1 MPTRKT
7 SKKPAKSTR
16 SKKTGR
22 GSTTTTES
30 SGEVVMWLRLPRA
43 MSVEELTK
51 LGLRGGDDV
60 CYSGDTCIAATSMR
74 SDVGLVVQSDLQS
87 ALDKAGLSR
96 RADPCF
102 GGDTCIV

>member
-7 SKKPAKSTR
+7 KKTTKSTKKSTR
-16 SKKTGR
+16 T
-22 GSTTTTES
+22 STAETS
-30 SGEVVMWLRLPRA
+30 QEVVMWLRLPRA
-43 MSVEELTK
+43 MSVAELQK
-51 LGLRGGDDV
+51 LGFRGGDDI
-60 CYSGDTCIAATSMR
+60 CFSGDTCVAATVMR
-74 SDVGLVVQSDLQS
+74 PDVGIVVQADLQA

>member
-7 SKKPAKSTR
+7 SKKSTKSAKSK
-16 SKKTGR
+16 KKTSA
-22 GSTTTTES
+22 STTAASE
-30 SGEVVMWLRLPRA
+30 EVVMWLRLPRA
-43 MSVEELTK
+43 MSVAELQK
-51 LGLRGGDDV
+51 LGLQGDP
-60 CYSGDTCIAATSMR
+60 CFGGDTCIAATSMR
-74 SDVGLVVQSDLQS
+74 ADVGIVVQADLQA

>member
-1 MPTRKT
+1 MPTTKSSKKKSTKKFRKT
-7 SKKPAKSTR
+7 SGATA
-16 SKKTGR
+16 TA
-22 GSTTTTES
+22 

-43 MSVEELTK
+43 MSVAELQK
-51 LGLRGGDDV
+51 LGFRGGDDI
-60 CYSGDTCIAATSMR
+60 CFSGDTCVAATAMR
-74 SDVGLVVQSDLQS
+74 PDVGIVVQADLQA

>member
-7 SKKPAKSTR
+7 SKKTTKSTK
-16 SKKTGR
+16 SKKT
-22 GSTTTTES
+22 SAAATTS
-30 SGEVVMWLRLPRA
+30 SQEVVMWLRLPKA
-43 MSVEELTK
+43 MTVAELSK
-51 LGLRGGDDV
+51 LGLQSDPCFGGN
-60 CYSGDTCIAATSMR
+60 TCIAATSMR
-74 SDVGLVVQSDLQS
+74 ADVGIVVQADLEA